1 MTMMVK
7 ENAENVLWKIQ
18 RCYITVCEQIG
29 MFNYYSNLVI
39 IGVQVHDKLYH
50 LELWPN
56 RDFLH
61 PGMVI
66 EKRNPEIEI
75 KHRYVRT
82 LKGKKLCH
90 YTGRVRGYPQSKA
103 AISTCDG
110 LVSLGFIQKLS

>member
-7 ENAENVLWKIQ
+7 ENAKNVLWKTQ
-18 RCYITVCEQIG
+18 KCYITVGKPI
-29 MFNYYSNLVI
+29 FFYTTATNNLIV
-39 IGVQVHDKLYH
+39 GVQVHDQLYH

-75 KHRYVRT
+75 KNRYVRT

-110 LVSLGFIQKLS
+110 LVSLDFRRK